1 MLFFYLVDIL
11 FFLNI
16 IPHSF
21 AAFGAFAGIHL
32 IALAIAFRQTA
43 HTAKTASSIRLVYQK
58 VLNIGES

>member
-1 MLFFYLVDIL
+1 VDIL

-32 IALAIAFRQTA
+32 VALAIAFRQTVQSS
-43 HTAKTASSIRLVYQK
+43 KTASSLRLVYEK